1 MPRCDGAREVTS
13 RAPMTMRPAV
23 SSSSPATA
31 RNSVDFPHPDGP
43 TITVNSP
50 SATSIDMS
58 FRTSVA
64 PKLLRAP
71 SIDNPAMIPRV
82 PRSSVDRD
90 ARARLPR
97 GRAPGGDGK
106 DAQQDIAGGGQ
117 GQRGGI
123 ADRSEEHT
131 SELQSLMRISYA
143 VFCLKNKNDQEH
155 CYVERSEY
163 IMLSNTKHRQAQ
175 LNT

>member
-1 MPRCDGAREVTS
+1 MPRCYGAREVTS

-123 ADRSEEHT
+123 ADRIRQ
-131 SELQSLMRISYA
+131 LP
-143 VFCLKNKNDQEH
+143 DQIGD
-155 CYVERSEY
+155 R
-163 IMLSNTKHRQAQ
+163 RAADDRGAQ
-175 LNT
+175 QPRRRLGAGEIGRTNV